1 MSIAMKLKE
10 FLEKEH
16 INYQTLEHNLAYT
29 APEIAEAQH
38 LSGHQVVKSIVI
50 EADGKWILC
59 VLPATHKIDFDK
71 LKMALSLREASLAN
85 EGQVASL
92 FPGYEVGAMPPFRT
106 VCRASCLC

>member
-38 LSGHQVVKSIVI
+38 LSGHQVENQS
-50 EADGKWILC
+50 
-59 VLPATHKIDFDK
+59 
-71 LKMALSLREASLAN
+71 S
-85 EGQVASL
+85 
-92 FPGYEVGAMPPFRT
+92 
-106 VCRASCLC
+106 